1 MANSVASKNE
11 FMAGAQAFEIQV
23 GDQKLLVEPKKFST
37 GSVGYFANGKLTMNI
52 GGQLVKMQANVTLTA
67 IGSKEW
73 PE

>member
-1 MANSVASKNE
+1 MVTKNE
-11 FMAGAQAFEIQV
+11 FMAGAQPFEIQV

-37 GSVGYFANGKLTMNI
+37 GSVGYFANGKLTMNV

-73 PE
+73 SE